1 MRRHTILYASVHGG
15 PSKHRVEH
23 AVGWNAQAAHD
34 PKTHLRM
41 HSVSLGP
48 RPLRRQIDRSK
59 VQIKHRQRESDCDF
73 PGPGGQT
80 LRGRPGVVGGACP
93 RALAPEDWL
102 YIVLSR
108 ARIWAQGMGGSS
120 GLPLL
125 GSRKATWHT
134 ANVTLFSVPRKH
146 LKEDGEVRRSIGEQ
160 AAAFLASVALP
171 RATSHRPK
179 LPNCIKF
186 RCQAPLGWPTQNT
199 GSASSCN
206 YHSNSGRSALAKL
219 IGICGQNR
227 RRFQIWKCNPAKMAT
242 HGFA

>member
-1 MRRHTILYASVHGG
+1 MTLQNLQQENQVASEARRNPLLTALAAAQVSSKSPSHNNLTINA
-15 PSKHRVEH
+15 VE
-23 AVGWNAQAAHD
+23 ATD
-34 PKTHLRM
+34 LKM
-41 HSVSLGP
+41 S
-48 RPLRRQIDRSK
+48 
-59 VQIKHRQRESDCDF
+59 
-73 PGPGGQT
+73 GQT
-80 LRGRPGVVGGACP
+80 FTRGASKSACASIGGLAVITMMF
-93 RALAPEDWL
+93 ALSIAANS
-102 YIVLSR
+102 YVYNALSR
-108 ARIWAQGMGGSS
+108 TRIWAQGMGGSS
-120 GLPLL
+120 GPPLL
-125 GSRKATWHT
+125 GSRKARWHT

-171 RATSHRPK
+171 RAISHRPK

-206 YHSNSGRSALAKL
+206 YPSNSGRSALGKL